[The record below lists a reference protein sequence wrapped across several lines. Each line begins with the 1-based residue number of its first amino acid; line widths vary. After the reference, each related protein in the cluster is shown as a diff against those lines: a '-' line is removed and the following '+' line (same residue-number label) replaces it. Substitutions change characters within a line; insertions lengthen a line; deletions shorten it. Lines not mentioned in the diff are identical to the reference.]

1 MAKAKKVPV
10 SALQKKQAEH
20 VRAIA
25 KAVSESSVP
34 VAQLRLMIKAAA
46 RKLEEAGFKT
56 MSTSYKRLSFEI
68 YVMQRLYEGAY
79 PLQQGNHEQLVAILD
94 ASAEPHAEDIASL
107 EAEFTKPKDA
117 SDEFLSMFD

>member
-10 SALQKKQAEH
+10 SELQKKQAQH
-20 VRAIA
+20 CMAIA
-25 KAVSESSVP
+25 TACQEESVP
-34 VAQLRLMIKAAA
+34 IWKLRLMIKAAA
-46 RKLEEAGFKT
+46 RKLEMAGFK
-56 MSTSYKRLSFEI
+56 SLKTSYKKLGFEI

>member
-10 SALQKKQAEH
+10 SALQKKQAQH

-25 KAVSESSVP
+25 KRCSEESMSVE
-34 VAQLRLMIKAAA
+34 QLRNMIKAAA
-46 RKLEEAGFKT
+46 RKLEDAGFGTLK
-56 MSTSYKRLSFEI
+56 TSYKRLSFEI

-79 PLQQGNHEQLVAILD
+79 PLQQGNHEQLVTILD
-94 ASAEPHAEDIASL
+94 ASAEPHAEDIAAL
-107 EAEFTKPKDA
+107 EEEFSKPKDP

>member
-1 MAKAKKVPV
+1 MAKSKKVPV
-10 SALQKKQAEH
+10 SPLQKKQAQH
-20 VRAIA
+20 CLAIA
-25 KAVSESSVP
+25 KRCSEESVSVE
-34 VAQLRLMIKAAA
+34 QLRLMIKAAA
-46 RKLEEAGFKT
+46 RKLEEAGFK
-56 MSTSYKRLSFEI
+56 SLKTSYKKLGFEI

-107 EAEFTKPKDA
+107 EEEFSKPKDP

>member
-10 SALQKKQAEH
+10 SELQQQQLDFCQRILKKLQG
-20 VRAIA
+20 
-25 KAVSESSVP
+25 KSVP
-34 VAQLRLMIKAAA
+34 VEDLRGMIAAGA
-46 RKLEEAGFKT
+46 KKLEKLGFKT
-56 MSTSYKRLSFEI
+56 MSTSYRKLSFEI

-79 PLQQGNHEQLVAILD
+79 PLAQGNHEQLVAILD

-107 EAEFTKPKDA
+107 EAEFSKPKDP

>member
-20 VRAIA
+20 VRSIA

-107 EAEFTKPKDA
+107 EEEFSKPKDP